1 MFTLNRLSVVGHM
14 PQNPQIYFVGNNK
27 RVATLTLHT
36 LLEEPNQQGPC
47 KYNVFIDNPDIV
59 EYVDTFVSAGDMVY
73 LEGRLEPIASRNKD
87 HPNHALENWIS
98 ITEAQS
104 VLFLVHKSS
113 QVLQKRDSSRVD
125 LY

>member
-1 MFTLNRLSVVGHM
+1 M

-59 EYVDTFVSAGDMVY
+59 EYADTFLSAGDMIYV
-73 LEGRLEPIASRNKD
+73 EGRLEPIASKNSD
-87 HPNHALENWIS
+87 HPDHALENCIS
-98 ITEAQS
+98 ITEAQGA
-104 VLFLVHKSS
+104 LFLVHNSAK
-113 QVLQKRDSSRVD
+113 VLQKGPSLSC
-125 LY
+125 